1 MCKADRICSCTQWNL
16 YSMRKNPRIFCG
28 FLLGFCLCYFLMQRI
43 MECSMLFHTDIQIF
57 ELFIWCFADS
67 DSILFVS
74 LAILLFLFQIPRLDT
89 PAYYLIFRKGK
100 MDWLLGQVLTSVLI
114 SLAYTMFLLG
124 SSMLLALG
132 GSNVV
137 WGDQWS
143 DTATI
148 LSFAPENFEVA
159 LTVVRKTIKLTT
171 PYDCAATIFF
181 LMAQYILFL
190 TLLNLIFSL
199 ISGKKAGIVAV
210 IVVSLYAY
218 LLNPDK
224 LTALLHVPEEVR
236 DVANVIAAWI
246 SPLNHATYAMH
257 RFGYGDFP
265 SILQSHMVFGIINLG
280 LLLGAWFSVKKTE
293 RIFLGGSH
301 D

>member
-1 MCKADRICSCTQWNL
+1 MCKADRICSCAQWNL
-16 YSMRKNPRIFCG
+16 YSIRKNPRIFCG
-28 FLLGFCLCYFLMQRI
+28 FLLGFCLCCFLMQRI
-43 MECSMLFHTDIQIF
+43 MECSVLFHTDIQIF

-100 MDWLLGQVLTSVLI
+100 MDWLLGQALTSVLV
-114 SLAYTMFLLG
+114 SLSYTMFLLG

-137 WGDQWS
+137 WGNQWS

-148 LSFAPENFEVA
+148 LSFAPENFQVA

-171 PYDCAATIFF
+171 PYECAATIFF

-190 TLLNLIFSL
+190 TLLNLLFSL
-199 ISGKKAGIVAV
+199 MCGKKAGIVAV
-210 IVVSLYAY
+210 IVASLYGY
-218 LLNPDK
+218 LLNPEK
-224 LTALLHVPEEVR
+224 LTVLLHVPEEVR
-236 DVANVIAAWI
+236 YIANVIAAWA

-257 RFGYGDFP
+257 RFGYGGFP
-265 SILQSHMVFGIINLG
+265 SMLQSHMVFGILNLG
-280 LLLGAWFSVKKTE
+280 LLLGSCFSVRNTE

>member
-1 MCKADRICSCTQWNL
+1 MCKADRICSCAQWNL
-16 YSMRKNPRIFCG
+16 YSIRKNPRIFCG
-28 FLLGFCLCYFLMQRI
+28 FLLGFCLCCFLMQRI
-43 MECSMLFHTDIQIF
+43 MECSVLFHTDIQIF

-100 MDWLLGQVLTSVLI
+100 MDWLLGQALTSVLV
-114 SLAYTMFLLG
+114 SLSYTMLLLG

-137 WGDQWS
+137 WGNEWS
-143 DTATI
+143 GTATI
-148 LSFAPENFEVA
+148 LSFAPENFQVA

-190 TLLNLIFSL
+190 TLLNLLFSL
-199 ISGKKAGIVAV
+199 MCGKKAGIVAV
-210 IVVSLYAY
+210 IVASLYGY
-218 LLNPDK
+218 LLNPEK
-224 LTALLHVPEEVR
+224 LTVLLHVPEEVR
-236 DVANVIAAWI
+236 YIANVIAAWA

-257 RFGYGDFP
+257 RFGYGGFP
-265 SILQSHMVFGIINLG
+265 SMLQSHMVFGILNLG
-280 LLLGAWFSVKKTE
+280 LLLGSCFSVRNTE

>member
-1 MCKADRICSCTQWNL
+1 MCKADRICSCAQWNL
-16 YSMRKNPRIFCG
+16 YSIRKNPRIFCG
-28 FLLGFCLCYFLMQRI
+28 FLLGFCLCCFLMQRI
-43 MECSMLFHTDIQIF
+43 MECSVLFHTDIQIF

-89 PAYYLIFRKGK
+89 PAYYLIFRTGK
-100 MDWLLGQVLTSVLI
+100 MDWLLGQALTSVLV
-114 SLAYTMFLLG
+114 SLSYTMFLLG
-124 SSMLLALG
+124 SSMLLALD

-137 WGDQWS
+137 WGNQWS

-148 LSFAPENFEVA
+148 LSFAPENFQVA

-190 TLLNLIFSL
+190 TLLNLLFSL
-199 ISGKKAGIVAV
+199 MCGKKAGIVAV
-210 IVVSLYAY
+210 IVASLYGY
-218 LLNPDK
+218 LLNPEK
-224 LTALLHVPEEVR
+224 LTVLLHVPEEVR
-236 DVANVIAAWI
+236 YIANVIAAWA

-257 RFGYGDFP
+257 RFGYGGFP
-265 SILQSHMVFGIINLG
+265 SMLQSHMVFGILNLG
-280 LLLGAWFSVKKTE
+280 LLLGSCFSVRNTE

>member
-1 MCKADRICSCTQWNL
+1 MCKANRIYSCAQWNL
-16 YSMRKNPRIFCG
+16 YSIRKNPRIFCG
-28 FLLGFCLCYFLMQRI
+28 FLLGFCLCCFLMQRI
-43 MECSMLFHTDIQIF
+43 MECSILFHTDIQIF

-100 MDWLLGQVLTSVLI
+100 MDWLLGQALTSALV
-114 SLAYTMFLLG
+114 SLSYTMFLLG

-137 WGDQWS
+137 WGNQWS

-148 LSFAPENFEVA
+148 LSFAPENFQVA

-190 TLLNLIFSL
+190 TLLNLLFSL
-199 ISGKKAGIVAV
+199 MCGKKAGIVAV
-210 IVVSLYAY
+210 IVASLYGY
-218 LLNPDK
+218 LLNPEK
-224 LTALLHVPEEVR
+224 LTVLLHVPEEVR
-236 DVANVIAAWI
+236 YIANVIAAWA

-257 RFGYGDFP
+257 RFGYGGFP
-265 SILQSHMVFGIINLG
+265 SMLQSHMVFGILNLG
-280 LLLGAWFSVKKTE
+280 LLLGSCFSVRNTE

>member
-1 MCKADRICSCTQWNL
+1 MCKANRIYSCAQWNL

-28 FLLGFCLCYFLMQRI
+28 FLLGFCLCCFLMQRI
-43 MECSMLFHTDIQIF
+43 MECSILFHTDIQIF

-100 MDWLLGQVLTSVLI
+100 VDWLLGQILTSALVCL
-114 SLAYTMFLLG
+114 SYTMFLLV
-124 SSMLLALG
+124 SSMLLTLG
-132 GSNVV
+132 GSNVI
-137 WGDQWS
+137 WSDQWS

-148 LSFAPENFEVA
+148 LSFAPENFQVP
-159 LTVVRKTIKLTT
+159 LTILRKTVKLTT
-171 PYDCAATIFF
+171 PYDCAITIFF

-190 TLLNLIFSL
+190 TLLNLLFSL
-199 ISGKKAGIVAV
+199 MSGKKAGIVAV
-210 IVVSLYAY
+210 IIASLYAY
-218 LLNPDK
+218 LLNPEK
-224 LTALLHVPEEVR
+224 LTAMLHVPEEIR
-236 DVANVIAAWI
+236 YVANVIAAWI

-257 RFGYGDFP
+257 GFGYGHFP
-265 SILQSHMVFGIINLG
+265 SILQSHMVFGGVNLG
-280 LLLGAWFSVKKTE
+280 LLLGSWSCVKKTE

>member
-1 MCKADRICSCTQWNL
+1 MCKADRICSCAQWNL
-16 YSMRKNPRIFCG
+16 YSIRKNPRIFCG
-28 FLLGFCLCYFLMQRI
+28 FLLGFCLCCFLMQRI
-43 MECSMLFHTDIQIF
+43 MECSVLFHTDIQIF

-74 LAILLFLFQIPRLDT
+74 LATLLFLFQIPRLDT

-100 MDWLLGQVLTSVLI
+100 MDWLLGQALTSVLV
-114 SLAYTMFLLG
+114 SLSYTMFLLG
-124 SSMLLALG
+124 SSMLLALD

-137 WGDQWS
+137 WGNQWS

-148 LSFAPENFEVA
+148 LSFAPENFQVA

-190 TLLNLIFSL
+190 TLLNLLFSL
-199 ISGKKAGIVAV
+199 MCGKKAGIVAV
-210 IVVSLYAY
+210 IVASLYGY
-218 LLNPDK
+218 LLNPEK

-236 DVANVIAAWI
+236 YIANVIAAWA

-257 RFGYGDFP
+257 RFGYGGFP
-265 SILQSHMVFGIINLG
+265 SMLQSHMVFGILNLG
-280 LLLGAWFSVKKTE
+280 LLLGSCFSVRNTE

>member
-1 MCKADRICSCTQWNL
+1 MCKADWICSCAQWNL
-16 YSMRKNPRIFCG
+16 YSIRKNPRIFCG
-28 FLLGFCLCYFLMQRI
+28 FLLGFCLCCFLMQRI
-43 MECSMLFHTDIQIF
+43 MECSVLFHTDIQIF

-100 MDWLLGQVLTSVLI
+100 MDWLLGQALTSVLV
-114 SLAYTMFLLG
+114 SLSYTMFLLG

-137 WGDQWS
+137 WGNEWS
-143 DTATI
+143 GTATI
-148 LSFAPENFEVA
+148 LSFAPENFQVA

-190 TLLNLIFSL
+190 TLLNLLFSL
-199 ISGKKAGIVAV
+199 MCGKKAGIVAV
-210 IVVSLYAY
+210 IVASLYGY
-218 LLNPDK
+218 LLNPEK
-224 LTALLHVPEEVR
+224 LTVLLHVPEEVR
-236 DVANVIAAWI
+236 YIANVIAAWA

-257 RFGYGDFP
+257 RFGYGGFP
-265 SILQSHMVFGIINLG
+265 SMLQSHMVFGILNLG
-280 LLLGAWFSVKKTE
+280 LLLGSCFSVRNTE